1 MICAYSLHHR
11 LIVKDK
17 QINVIMYDEQEVNM
31 LHQNFL
37 WPKLSVIILGI
48 CSAIL
53 GNFCNVHV
61 SL

>member
-37 WPKLSVIILGI
+37 
-48 CSAIL
+48 
-53 GNFCNVHV
+53 
-61 SL
+61 